1 MFFCEVYYFFEI
13 IIKSK
18 TRKDENTNDI
28 PTV

>member
-18 TRKDENTNDI
+18 RKGRDTNDI